1 MIVWDRSG
9 NTNCI
14 FQLGKFSFLNI
25 LLICFL
31 EYLLYIIW
39 QIHTFMFIIYL
50 SSILLQFPFL
60 TSLMTLNHPLCL
72 LPVFSFFFF
81 FLSFLFLPTEFS
93 QWWPLECWLILLA
106 WAAHVHLAIATVSWT
121 IKPCQ
126 ENSISQR
133 SFPSYGSDICSSPS
147 FMVFHESPFRS
158 VILSTLASYEP
169 LHCLLWAESITR
181 PWVQT

>member
-72 LPVFSFFFF
+72 LPVFSFFTHWVQSVMTSRMLADPVGLGSSRS
-81 FLSFLFLPTEFS
+81 LSHSYRELNNQAMSREQHFTAFLPF
-93 QWWPLECWLILLA
+93 LWLWHLLLTLF
-106 WAAHVHLAIATVSWT
+106 HGVPRVS
-121 IKPCQ
+121 
-126 ENSISQR
+126 
-133 SFPSYGSDICSSPS
+133 
-147 FMVFHESPFRS
+147 V
-158 VILSTLASYEP
+158 
-169 LHCLLWAESITR
+169 
-181 PWVQT
+181 

>member
-9 NTNCI
+9 NTNCL

-50 SSILLQFPFL
+50 NSIPLQFPFPTWWL
-60 TSLMTLNHPLCL
+60 SPSLCH
-72 LPVFSFFFF
+72 LPVFSF
-81 FLSFLFLPTEFS
+81 LPTESS
-93 QWWPLECWLILLA
+93 QWRPLECWLILLA
-106 WAAHVHLAIATVSWT
+106 WAAHVHLAIAAVSSWV
-121 IKPCQ
+121 
-126 ENSISQR
+126 NSQAMSREQHFPA
-133 SFPSYGSDICSSPS
+133 SFSSYILSSLS
-147 FMVFHESPFRS
+147 FMVFHES
-158 VILSTLASYEP
+158 LSALASYEP
-169 LHCLLWAESITR
+169 PHCLLWTESITH